1 MLVAF
6 IIILICCSE
15 LNYSVALSVN
25 MGICP
30 YRYGALMISNIV
42 NIALLISCIRYLG
55 WIFGIVTFLCSY
67 FSLIHLA
74 LGWIL
79 LIPTMFYKNG
89 YQVLKKAKIEVN
101 LLTPSL
107 ILSIGFCV
115 LSFFVVPFEALLT
128 YFVNSKISLMII
140 AVIFIMGF
148 VARSIVAKV
157 LMENEA
163 KNNLGF

>member
-1 MLVAF
+1 MLVSF
-6 IIILICCSE
+6 IIVLICCSE

-55 WIFGIVTFLCSY
+55 WIFGIITFLCSY

-89 YQVLKKAKIEVN
+89 YQVLRKAKIEVN
-101 LLTPSL
+101 LLTLSL

-115 LSFFVVPFEALLT
+115 LSFFVVPFEALFT
-128 YFVNSKISLMII
+128 YLVNNKVVLIII
-140 AVIFIMGF
+140 AAISVVGFI
-148 VARSIVAKV
+148 ARSIVAKV
-157 LMENEA
+157 VIKSEAEND
-163 KNNLGF
+163 FDF